1 MACMQSTPPDPQHG
15 MAKTAFIAGANGIS
29 GSALVEHLCSSTAAD
44 DWSSIIVTS
53 RSAFKPP
60 PTVTD
65 PRLTFVALDFLHDVP
80 SLVKQMQE
88 VCRPVTHAYFCA
100 YLHKED
106 FAEAYV
112 ANTTLFEHFLVA
124 LDRVAPRLQ
133 NVTLQTGG
141 KYYNLHV
148 EPVPSPAREDDPR
161 RHGPLAN
168 FYFPQEDLLAQMSQR
183 SGAHCSSDVGHDG
196 DEAQPPRRWSWN
208 VVRPQAIIGANAQ
221 PLGLNVGLTL
231 AAYFLVCR
239 ELGTEAPMPTNR
251 RYWAGADDAAYAP
264 LIADLAVF
272 VSTHRGCANEAFNV
286 ANGDVFCWR
295 DMWPRI
301 AASLGARADPRQR
314 FERPAPEEGGE
325 LQLDGWGFGEWC
337 RDKRA
342 VWDALCERQG
352 LPGAKATFDLAGWDI
367 GDFLFRR
374 TWSATLSVDKARR
387 YGWTGHVDSYE
398 AFTRTFGK
406 FRELGLIPK

>member
-1 MACMQSTPPDPQHG
+1 MRNTPPDPRHGG
-15 MAKTAFIAGANGIS
+15 MAKTAFITGANGIS
-29 GSALVEHLCSSTAAD
+29 GSALVEHLCNTTTPD

-53 RSAFKPP
+53 RSTFK

-65 PRLTFVALDFLHDVP
+65 PRITFVALDFLHDVP

-88 VCRPVTHAYFCA
+88 VCRPVTHAYFCS
-100 YLHKED
+100 YLHKDD
-106 FAEAYV
+106 FEEAYA
-112 ANTTLFEHFLVA
+112 ANTALFEHFLKA
-124 LDRVAPRLQ
+124 LDRTAPRLQ

-161 RHGPLAN
+161 RHGPLPN
-168 FYFPQEDLLAQMSQR
+168 FYFPQEDLLAQVSQQ
-183 SGAHCSSDVGHDG
+183 SGSHTDKGEVM
-196 DEAQPPRRWSWN
+196 PPRRWSWN

-221 PLGLNVGLTL
+221 PLGLNVGLTM
-231 AAYFLVCR
+231 AVYFLICR
-239 ELGTEAPMPTNR
+239 ELGVEAPMPTNR
-251 RYWAGADDAAYAP
+251 RYWEGLDDASYAP

-272 VSTHRGCANEAFNV
+272 ASTRPECANEAFNV
-286 ANGDVFCWR
+286 TNGDSFSWR
-295 DMWPRI
+295 YMWPQI
-301 AASLGARADPRQR
+301 AASLGARADSEQH
-314 FERPAPEEGGE
+314 FGKVAPEEGAE
-325 LQLDGWGFGEWC
+325 LQLDSWSFADWC
-337 RDKRA
+337 RDKRP

-352 LPGAKATFDLAGWDI
+352 LPGAKATFDLAGWEV

-398 AFTRTFGK
+398 AFTKTFDK
-406 FRELGLIPK
+406 FRKLGLIPA

>member
-1 MACMQSTPPDPQHG
+1 MT
-15 MAKTAFIAGANGIS
+15 KTAFITGANGIS
-29 GSALVEHLCSSTAAD
+29 GSALVEHLCNTTTPD

-65 PRLTFVALDFLHDVP
+65 PRITFVALDFLHDVP

-88 VCRPVTHAYFCA
+88 VCRPVTHAYFCS
-100 YLHKED
+100 YLHKDD
-106 FAEAYV
+106 FSEAYA
-112 ANTTLFEHFLVA
+112 ANTALFEHFLVA
-124 LDRVAPRLQ
+124 LDQTAPHLQ

-148 EPVPSPAREDDPR
+148 EPVPSPARENDPR
-161 RHGPLAN
+161 RHGPLQN
-168 FYFPQEDLLAQMSQR
+168 FYFPQEGLLAQMSQR
-183 SGAHCSSDVGHDG
+183 SGGYSGSVSSHD
-196 DEAQPPRRWSWN
+196 DKAKPARWSWN
-208 VVRPQAIIGANAQ
+208 VVRPQAIIGANAH
-221 PLGLNVGLTL
+221 PLGLNVGLTM
-231 AAYFLVCR
+231 AVYFLICR

-251 RYWAGADDAAYAP
+251 RYWEGADDATYAP

-272 VSTHRGCANEAFNV
+272 VSTRRECANEAFNV
-286 ANGDVFCWR
+286 TNGDTFCWR
-295 DMWPRI
+295 RMWPRI
-301 AASLGARADPRQR
+301 AASLGARADSEQG

-342 VWDALCERQG
+342 VWDELCERQG

-374 TWSATLSVDKARR
+374 TWSATLGMDKARR
-387 YGWTGHVDSYE
+387 YGWTGHIDSYE
-398 AFTRTFGK
+398 AFTRTFIK
-406 FRELGLIPK
+406 FRELGLIPE